1 MSITVLTATIPERSG
16 MVANAINSVAKQT
29 LKPSNHIVLVDIKKQ
44 GNFDSYQK
52 LLNMATTEW
61 VCFLDDDDEL
71 YPDHLAKLAKN
82 SNGYDVIYS
91 NPEVNDPLDLIRYN
105 MDFNSDLLK
114 IESIVPITALVRRSL
129 MMEVGGFDKIQSCD
143 WEMWK
148 KLARAGARFKKI
160 NDITWRYNFHE
171 KNYSRK
177 GMTWND

>member
-1 MSITVLTATIPERSG
+1 MTITVLTATIPERSS
-16 MVANAINSVAKQT
+16 MVANAINSVANQT
-29 LKPSNHIVLVDIKKQ
+29 LKPSNHIVLVDVKKQ

-71 YPDHLAKLAKN
+71 YSDHLAKLAKN
-82 SNGYDVIYS
+82 SEGYDVIYS
-91 NPEVNDPLDLIRYN
+91 NPDVNDPLGLIRYN
-105 MDFNSDLLK
+105 MDFDSEYLK

-129 MMEVGGFDKIQSCD
+129 MLEVGGFDRIQSCD

-148 KLARAGARFKKI
+148 KLSRAGARFKKI